1 MSFENTTS
9 TFSCIYSFSNDLGSM
24 AALAPIK
31 KAAIIGAGQMGLGI
45 AYAFG
50 LLVVLPD

>member
-1 MSFENTTS
+1 
-9 TFSCIYSFSNDLGSM
+9 M

-45 AYAFG
+45 ACVPLSTLFSFRRG
-50 LLVVLPD
+50 VDLD